1 MATSNESQRG
11 PDRQQTSPAGKA
23 RTLDELGFYAL
34 AGGVESARPIF
45 DELEQAEELGFGTA
59 FISERANKEAMSLSG
74 AALASTTKIRVA
86 TGVTNPNTRHP
97 QILASAAATLCDIS
111 GGRFVLG
118 IGRGIEI
125 GMKALGLSVQTT
137 AQLEDFAQVMRKLW
151 SGEMIL
157 GHEGPIGRFP
167 VLRLGSN
174 VRARVPLM
182 LAAFGPNSLALAG
195 RCFDEVLLHTYFT
208 DETTARVVGT
218 ARQAAEV
225 AGRDP
230 ADVKVWSCFATIGD
244 HVPEEL
250 RLKKTVGRL
259 ATYLQAPGYGEL
271 LVNTN
276 RWDLA
281 VLEKFRAD
289 TVVARMRGAI
299 DEIATADQIEHIA
312 GLIPEAW
319 FEGSATGS
327 PEACAAAVRGQLD
340 LGVDAVILH
349 GGNPDILRPVV
360 EAYRAGDA

>member
-1 MATSNESQRG
+1 MEPSNETQRATG
-11 PDRQQTSPAGKA
+11 AKPTSTGRKES
-23 RTLDELGFYAL
+23 TLDELGFYAL
-34 AGGVESARPIF
+34 AGGVDSARPIF
-45 DELEQAEELGFGTA
+45 DELEQAEQLGLGTA
-59 FISERANKEAMSLSG
+59 FVSERPNKETMALSG
-74 AALASTTKIRVA
+74 AALATTSKIRVA

-97 QILASAAATLCDIS
+97 QIIASAAATLCDIS

-118 IGRGIEI
+118 IGRGIDLAMRAI
-125 GMKALGLSVQTT
+125 GLSMQTT

-151 SGEMIL
+151 RGETIP
-157 GHEGPIGRFP
+157 GHDGPIGRYP
-167 VLRLGSN
+167 ILRLGSK
-174 VRARVPLM
+174 VRAQVPLM

-218 ARQAAEV
+218 AKRAAEA

-244 HVPEEL
+244 FVPEEI

-271 LVNTN
+271 LVKTN

-289 TVVARMRGAI
+289 PVVGGMRGAI
-299 DEIATADQIEHIA
+299 DEVATPDQIEHVA
-312 GLIPEAW
+312 SLIPDAW

-327 PEACAAAVRGQLD
+327 PEACASAVRGQFE

-349 GGNPDILRPVV
+349 GGSPDILRPVI
-360 EAYRAGDA
+360 EAYRAGDS

>member
-1 MATSNESQRG
+1 MAASDEPQRATG
-11 PDRQQTSPAGKA
+11 PQQTSAERKES
-23 RTLDELGFYAL
+23 TLDELGFYGL
-34 AGGVESARPIF
+34 AGGVESARPLF
-45 DELEQAEELGFGTA
+45 DELEQAEQLGFGTA
-59 FISERANKEAMSLSG
+59 FISERPNKETMALSG
-74 AALASTTKIRVA
+74 AALAVTTKIRVA

-97 QILASAAATLCDIS
+97 QIIASAAATLCDIS

-125 GMKALGLSVQTT
+125 AMKTQGLSVQTT

-151 SGEMIL
+151 SGEMIS
-157 GHEGPIGRFP
+157 GHDGPIGKYP
-167 VLRLGSN
+167 LLRLGSK

-208 DETTARVVGT
+208 DETTARVVRT
-218 ARQAAEV
+218 AKQAAEA

-259 ATYLQAPGYGEL
+259 GTYLQVPGYGEL
-271 LVNTN
+271 LVKTN

-289 TVVARMRGAI
+289 PVVAGMRGAI
-299 DEIATADQIEHIA
+299 DEVATPDQIEQIA
-312 GLIPEAW
+312 SLLPEAW

-327 PEACAAAVRGQLD
+327 PEACASAVRGQFD

-349 GGNPDILRPVV
+349 GGSPDILRPVV
-360 EAYRAGDA
+360 EAYRAGLS